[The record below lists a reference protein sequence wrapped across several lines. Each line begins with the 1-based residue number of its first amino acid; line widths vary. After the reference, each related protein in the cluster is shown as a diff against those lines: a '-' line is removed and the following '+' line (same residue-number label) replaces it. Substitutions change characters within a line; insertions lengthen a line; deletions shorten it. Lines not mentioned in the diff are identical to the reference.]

1 MICRPSA
8 LISAAEAVNL
18 GYSAAIGRKMRSVNL
33 FDPDMDMVRR
43 FFRASLML
51 LLMCWGVLQPG
62 TAPAAPPLEVSAV
75 RLGLHEDKTRFV
87 MEMSAAPAYDI
98 FLLADPYRI
107 VIDLPQVNWNAG
119 EGTAERKGVIENYRW
134 GLFKKDTSRVVLDVA
149 GPVKILQAVTLPPAS
164 GKPWRFFIDIQKTD
178 EAAFRAALAEHR
190 QNQEPEQVAL
200 VAPPPT
206 EARKYTIVVDAG
218 HGGIDP
224 GAIGK
229 SGVYEK
235 KITLAVS
242 RKIRDLLKKNPKYT
256 VLMTRDD
263 DIFLSLRERVAV
275 GRHAGAD
282 LFVSIHADSISRPDF
297 RGAAVYTLSEN
308 ASDDEAAELAK
319 EENKSDLIAGVDLSA
334 QDDTVQG
341 ILIDLAQRETK
352 NFSVKFAEMLTP
364 EIARSGMKVRGR
376 SHRFAGFRV
385 LKAPDVPS
393 VLVELGYLS
402 NREDERILKSGAG
415 QQNLAE
421 AIAAAVDKYFETV
434 DP

>member
-1 MICRPSA
+1 MF
-8 LISAAEAVNL
+8 N
-18 GYSAAIGRKMRSVNL
+18 
-33 FDPDMDMVRR
+33 R
-43 FFRASLML
+43 FFRFALMAL
-51 LLMCWGVLQPG
+51 LIITGNILSGPLM
-62 TAPAAPPLEVSAV
+62 AESAIDVSSV

-87 MEMSAAPAYDI
+87 MEMSAEPKYDV

-107 VIDLPQVNWNAG
+107 VIDLPELDWRADDSGGRQ
-119 EGTAERKGVIENYRW
+119 KGIVQNYRF
-134 GLFKKDTSRVVLDVA
+134 GLFKKDTSRVVLDVG
-149 GPVKILQAVTLPPAS
+149 GPVTILRTVILPPSS
-164 GKPWRFFIDIQKTD
+164 GKPYRFFIDIQKTD
-178 EAAFRAALAEHR
+178 EVSFQRELVER
-190 QNQEPEQVAL
+190 RSNLSERSIAL
-200 VAPPPT
+200 VAPEPP
-206 EARKYTIVVDAG
+206 APSRKYTIVIDPG

-242 RKIRDLLKKNPKYT
+242 KRIHEILSKNSKYNPI
-256 VLMTRDD
+256 LTRDD
-263 DIFLSLRERVAV
+263 DTFLSLRERVTF
-275 GRHAGAD
+275 GRQAKAD
-282 LFVSIHADSISRPDF
+282 LFISIHADSIGRANF

-319 EENKSDLIAGVDLSA
+319 SENKSDLIAGVDLSV

-341 ILIDLAQRETK
+341 ILIDLAQRETM
-352 NFSVKFAEMLTP
+352 NFSVKFAEMVTP
-364 EIARSGMKVRGR
+364 EIAKSGMKTRGR

-402 NREDERILKSGAG
+402 NREDEKILKSNTG
-415 QQNLAE
+415 QQRLAQ
-421 AIAAAVDKYFETV
+421 AIANAVDKYFETI

>member
-1 MICRPSA
+1 MF
-8 LISAAEAVNL
+8 N
-18 GYSAAIGRKMRSVNL
+18 
-33 FDPDMDMVRR
+33 R
-43 FFRASLML
+43 FFRCALTAFL
-51 LLMCWGVLQPG
+51 IIAGNTLPGVAG
-62 TAPAAPPLEVSAV
+62 AAPVIDVTSV
-75 RLGLHEDKTRFV
+75 RLGQHENKTRFV
-87 MEMSAAPAYDI
+87 MEMSAEPRYDV

-107 VIDLPQVNWNAG
+107 VIDMPELAWRADDADSRN
-119 EGTAERKGVIENYRW
+119 KGIVQNYRF
-134 GLFKKDTSRVVLDVA
+134 GLFKADTSRVVLDVE
-149 GPVKILQAVTLPPAS
+149 GPVKILRTVILPPSS
-164 GKPWRFFIDIQKTD
+164 GKPYRFFIDIQKTD
-178 EAAFRAALAEHR
+178 EASFRAALAER
-190 QNQEPEQVAL
+190 RNREPEKNIAL
-200 VAPPPT
+200 VAPEPP
-206 EARKYTIVVDAG
+206 APSRKYTVVIDAG

-242 RKIRDLLKKNPKYT
+242 KRIRDILSKNSKYNPLL
-256 VLMTRDD
+256 TRDD
-263 DIFLSLRERVAV
+263 DIFLSLRERVTF
-275 GRHAGAD
+275 GRQAKAD
-282 LFVSIHADSISRPDF
+282 LFISIHADSIARANF

-319 EENKSDLIAGVDLSA
+319 SENKSDLIGGVDLSV

-352 NFSVKFAEMLTP
+352 NFSVKFAEMVTP
-364 EIARSGMKVRGR
+364 EIAKSGMKTRGR

-402 NREDERILKSGAG
+402 NREDEKILKSDGG
-415 QQNLAE
+415 QQRLAQ
-421 AIAAAVDKYFETV
+421 AIANAVEKYFETI

>member
-1 MICRPSA
+1 M
-8 LISAAEAVNL
+8 N
-18 GYSAAIGRKMRSVNL
+18 
-33 FDPDMDMVRR
+33 FDPDMDMVSR
-43 FFRASLML
+43 FFRRSLIL
-51 LLMCWGVLQPG
+51 LFAFSGMVLPVM
-62 TAPAAPPLEVSAV
+62 ALAAPGLEVSAV
-75 RLGLHEDKTRFV
+75 RLGQHETKTRFV
-87 MEMSAAPAYDI
+87 MEMNAAPKFDI
-98 FLLADPYRI
+98 FLLPDPYRI
-107 VIDLPQVNWNAG
+107 VIDLPELAWHAG
-119 EGTAERKGVIENYRW
+119 DDSAHNKGLIRNFRW

-149 GPVKILQAVTLPPAS
+149 GPVKILQAVVLPPAS
-164 GKPWRFFIDIQKTD
+164 GKPWRFFIDIQQTD
-178 EAAFRAALAEHR
+178 EASFRTALAAQR
-190 QNQEPEQVAL
+190 KQQEPAEIAVA
-200 VAPPPT
+200 APPPAT
-206 EARKYTIVVDAG
+206 ESRKYTIVIDAG

-242 RKIRDLLKKNPKYT
+242 RKIRDILVKDSRYN

-263 DIFLSLRERVAV
+263 DIFLSLRERVAI
-275 GRHAGAD
+275 GRNAGAD
-282 LFVSIHADSISRPDF
+282 LFISVHADSIGRPDF

-308 ASDDEAAELAK
+308 ASDDEAADLAK
-319 EENKSDLIAGVDLSA
+319 EENKSDLIGGVDLSV

-364 EIARSGMKVRGR
+364 EIARSGMTVRGR

-402 NREDERILKSGAG
+402 NREDERILKSASG
-415 QQNLAE
+415 QQNLAG
-421 AIAAAVDKYFETV
+421 AIANSVDKYFKTV

>member
-1 MICRPSA
+1 
-8 LISAAEAVNL
+8 
-18 GYSAAIGRKMRSVNL
+18 
-33 FDPDMDMVRR
+33 MVSR
-43 FFRASLML
+43 FFRLPL
-51 LLMCWGVLQPG
+51 LLLTLLGMSLSV
-62 TAPAAPPLEVSAV
+62 TAFAAPGLEVSAV
-75 RLGLHEDKTRFV
+75 RLGQHETKTRFV
-87 MEMSAAPAYDI
+87 MELNAAPTFDV

-107 VIDLPQVNWNAG
+107 VIDLPELTWRAG
-119 EGTAERKGVIENYRW
+119 DTSLHRKGVVRNFRW
-134 GLFKKDTSRVVLDVA
+134 GLFKKGTSRVVLDVT
-149 GPVKILQAVTLPPAS
+149 GPVKILQTAVLPPSS
-164 GKPWRFFIDIQKTD
+164 GMPWRFFMDIQETD
-178 EAAFRAALAEHR
+178 NTAFRNTVDAQRRGGEAT
-190 QNQEPEQVAL
+190 QVAL
-200 VAPPPT
+200 VAPPPPSLV
-206 EARKYTIVVDAG
+206 RKYTVVIDAG

-224 GAIGK
+224 GAIGQ

-235 KITLAVS
+235 KITLAVA
-242 RKIRDLLKKNPKYT
+242 RKIRDILAKDKKYN

-263 DIFLSLRERVAV
+263 DTFLSLRERVTF
-275 GRHAGAD
+275 GRSAKAD
-282 LFVSIHADSISRPDF
+282 LFISVHADSISRPSF

-364 EIARSGMKVRGR
+364 EIARSGMTVRGK

-402 NREDERILKSGAG
+402 NREDERILKSADG
-415 QQNLAE
+415 QQKLAE
-421 AIAAAVDKYFETV
+421 AIARAVDKYFKTV